1 MSAPRG
7 GRGPAARASRPPF
20 DDDHTCPCG
29 GPLVRRRD
37 GWPGL
42 RCGRCGAPEPAAR
55 MVEVAFGPRWLPA
68 LVREVAR

>member
-7 GRGPAARASRPPF
+7 GRGPAARGSRPPF
-20 DDDHTCPCG
+20 DDAHTCACG
-29 GPLVRRRD
+29 GPLVPRRD

-42 RCGRCGAPEPAAR
+42 RCGRCGVPQPGR
-55 MVEVAFGPRWLPA
+55 MVEVTFGTRWLPL